1 MLHTEINPFGAFL
14 RSVIKAKSVSVPF
27 LGWKIY
33 IIAISLNG
41 LVSIKNYAW
50 S

>member
-1 MLHTEINPFGAFL
+1 MLHSEINPFGAFV
-14 RSVIKAKSVSVPF
+14 RSVIKAKSVSLPF

-33 IIAISLNG
+33 TIAISLNE
-41 LVSIKNYAW
+41 LVSMKNYPW